1 MTVCDMKDLFKAAFS
16 VFVCLIFLSCSRTK
30 LEVKTF
36 TLTALGVEEG
46 KKVSIKAEIADTSFA
61 RNYGFMNRK
70 NIPDGT
76 GMLFVF
82 ENDQILRFWMKDTP
96 SALSIAYIDSA
107 GRIRNIFD
115 MEPFSLDG
123 ISSTV
128 SVRYALE
135 VPRGWFTKTG
145 ISVGSAIDLSPLYD

>member
-1 MTVCDMKDLFKAAFS
+1 MKNLFKAVFS
-16 VFVCLIFLSCSRTK
+16 VFACLIFLSCSRTK

-36 TLTALGVEEG
+36 TLTAIGAEEG
-46 KKVSIKAEIADTSFA
+46 KKIPVKAEIADTFAA

-82 ENDQILRFWMKDTP
+82 ENDQILRFWMKNTP
-96 SALSIAYIDSA
+96 SALSIAYIDSS

-145 ISVGSAIDLSPLYD
+145 IGIGSTIDLSPLYD